1 MFENIEKALTIMLL
15 AIGVKLDGEDE
26 QVKKRKKRS
35 VWMKPWLK
43 NRLRTSAYQ
52 NIFQELRLKDKE
64 EFRRYLRINT
74 ETYQV
79 KLFIYLFIHLFWHN
93 FTDWKTIA
101 NVFDNIFCSSQYP
114 YYVDGIIRFH
124 LSRKILYWPWKY

>member
-1 MFENIEKALTIMLL
+1 MFENIEKALIIVLL

-64 EFRRYLRINT
+64 GT
-74 ETYQV
+74 PT
-79 KLFIYLFIHLFWHN
+79 
-93 FTDWKTIA
+93 
-101 NVFDNIFCSSQYP
+101 
-114 YYVDGIIRFH
+114 
-124 LSRKILYWPWKY
+124 

>member
-1 MFENIEKALTIMLL
+1 MLL

-26 QVKKRKKRS
+26 QVKKRKKD

-64 EFRRYLRINT
+64 GT
-74 ETYQV
+74 PT
-79 KLFIYLFIHLFWHN
+79 
-93 FTDWKTIA
+93 
-101 NVFDNIFCSSQYP
+101 
-114 YYVDGIIRFH
+114 
-124 LSRKILYWPWKY
+124 